1 MAKSSKY
8 SKPNRRC
15 DSTEPDQ
22 ARVIPVNHSA
32 VFLCPDGDIGRE
44 TRTRSPDLLNTPC
57 YTARLFRIRPLHCTL
72 LPAAGLLL
80 LSNCFNANS
89 VVLVSTTHLRV
100 RCPDLWRRGLASLLP
115 LPPPPASDRLH
126 PLCLL
131 HTALFIELGPPRFVW
146 LGLGLGG
153 VRISL
158 HSTRW
163 RPRFIWLGLGLGL
176 GLASL
181 RDARP
186 LIVRTILSCHH
197 PTAAPA
203 LHATSSKRCNLLRGC
218 DSVVA
223 ARFAACA
230 APPAA

>member
-1 MAKSSKY
+1 M
-8 SKPNRRC
+8 
-15 DSTEPDQ
+15 
-22 ARVIPVNHSA
+22 
-32 VFLCPDGDIGRE
+32 
-44 TRTRSPDLLNTPC
+44 
-57 YTARLFRIRPLHCTL
+57 
-72 LPAAGLLL
+72 
-80 LSNCFNANS
+80 
-89 VVLVSTTHLRV
+89 

-186 LIVRTILSCHH
+186 LTVERYYRVLATACCLSFYPRSHLH
-197 PTAAPA
+197 PNQPLGCYAPGRHSLAPA
-203 LHATSSKRCNLLRGC
+203 PPSPSPQPAPSAPSVELLPGPKA
-218 DSVVA
+218 SVSQLRSCSVSQL
-223 ARFAACA
+223 RSLVSTGR
-230 APPAA
+230 APGTRKPQ